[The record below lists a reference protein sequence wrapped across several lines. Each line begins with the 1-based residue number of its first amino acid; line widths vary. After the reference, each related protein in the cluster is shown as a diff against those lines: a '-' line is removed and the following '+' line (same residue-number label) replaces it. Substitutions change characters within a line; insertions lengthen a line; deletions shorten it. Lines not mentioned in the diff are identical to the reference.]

1 MVLDKVM
8 LKEAWRHGVEIMRR
22 GRVVGLVRRMTLG
35 MEGVAVMEKM
45 DSLKGMFDALV
56 LILSDDTA
64 TGGTV

>member
-1 MVLDKVM
+1 M

-22 GRVVGLVRRMTLG
+22 RRVVGLVRRMTLG

>member
-1 MVLDKVM
+1 MVLDQVM

-22 GRVVGLVRRMTLG
+22 GRVVGLVPRMTLG

-45 DSLKGMFDALV
+45 DSLKGMLDALV